1 MKPSSLLLLVVVL
14 LMVVVAVVLVVSGD
28 NIRERAVSYCD
39 GNNVASV
46 EYSSSD
52 SIIRV
57 NSALLGGGGTY
68 YSNDGSSYTCPVVGP
83 DSMTQDCREV
93 LSISDWQKVCEPGLS
108 LPTAK
113 QVELY
118 YYNTEKD
125 RDASGQVLCSE
136 KGLQN
141 VSRYVPAGDPKSEID
156 ATVAMLLSGYVNEQ
170 EKTLGIT
177 TEFPLAGFSLASST
191 LENGILTLRFSDPQ
205 NKSGG
210 GSCRAGVLW
219 AQIQTTAKQF
229 SGVTEVKF
237 EPDTLFQP

>member
-93 LSISDWQKVCEPGLS
+93 LSISD
-108 LPTAK
+108 
-113 QVELY
+113 
-118 YYNTEKD
+118 
-125 RDASGQVLCSE
+125 
-136 KGLQN
+136 
-141 VSRYVPAGDPKSEID
+141 
-156 ATVAMLLSGYVNEQ
+156 
-170 EKTLGIT
+170 
-177 TEFPLAGFSLASST
+177 
-191 LENGILTLRFSDPQ
+191 
-205 NKSGG
+205 
-210 GSCRAGVLW
+210 
-219 AQIQTTAKQF
+219 
-229 SGVTEVKF
+229 
-237 EPDTLFQP
+237 